1 MFARGLQIYYM
12 KDSATGI
19 FLGTLQR
26 TCFYPGFTV
35 FSKRKSVAFMKGFI
49 LNKGTEKY
57 LISKDIIIKMN
68 VKVNTVNKTAN
79 NVSNQFF

>member
-1 MFARGLQIYYM
+1 
-12 KDSATGI
+12 
-19 FLGTLQR
+19 
-26 TCFYPGFTV
+26 
-35 FSKRKSVAFMKGFI
+35 MKGFI

-68 VKVNTVNKTAN
+68 AKVNTVNKTAN

>member
-1 MFARGLQIYYM
+1 
-12 KDSATGI
+12 
-19 FLGTLQR
+19 
-26 TCFYPGFTV
+26 
-35 FSKRKSVAFMKGFI
+35 MKGFI